1 MKIVTSDQMRTLE
14 QRAERAGTTTDV
26 LMENAGLEVARSV
39 RRVLG
44 RVVGTHTLV
53 LVGKGNNGGDG
64 LVVARRLRSW
74 GGHVAVC
81 LAGGRPDGD
90 PKLAP
95 VLAQHTP
102 IVTPGAQLRAALAAA
117 DIVVDAVLGTGRS
130 RPIGGPLETLL
141 RDVTAERSRR
151 PALRLL
157 AVDLPSGV
165 DADTGAVDPACA
177 GADITVVLGRPKVG
191 LYRFPGA
198 EVAGRVEIA
207 GIGLPPGLDSDV
219 PVDLVTRRWAA
230 SALPS
235 RPLSGHKG
243 TFGRA
248 LVVAGSRSY
257 VGAAALAVGGA
268 GRVGAGLVTLA
279 APVSLRAT
287 LAPLAVEATHLPL
300 DEAAPGVHSPS
311 ASGQVLDEAAKC
323 RALLV
328 GPGIGQAPET
338 GEMLRALLL
347 SGEPFPP
354 TVIDADGLNF
364 LAQHDGWWD
373 RLSGAAVLTPHPGE
387 MARLTGRTTAE
398 VQRDRIATA
407 IEAAERW
414 GCVVVL
420 KGAHTV
426 VAQSVR
432 PVLGTLRQAQGE
444 RGERI
449 GGSASVSP
457 FANPALA
464 SAGTGDVLAGAIAG
478 LLAQGLDPMDAAA
491 LGVYLHGAAAEVVAR
506 RSRRGRPS
514 RNRHCHGNR
523 RKATPIRHSRES
535 GNPGRR
541 GGTGLL
547 ASDLLPALPRAMA
560 ALAR

>member
-14 QRAERAGTTTDV
+14 ERSERAGTSTDT
-26 LMENAGLEVARSV
+26 LMENAGLEVARTV

-44 RVVGTHTLV
+44 RVVGTHTLI

-64 LVVARRLRSW
+64 LVVARRLSSW

-81 LAGGRPDGD
+81 LVGERPDGD

-95 VLAQHTP
+95 VLAQRTP
-102 IVTPGAQLRAALAAA
+102 IFAPVTPELRTALASA

-130 RPIGGPLETLL
+130 RPIAGSLGALL
-141 RDVTAERSRR
+141 RDVENEKSRR

-177 GADITVVLGRPKVG
+177 GADVTVTLGRPKAG
-191 LYRFPGA
+191 LYRFPGP

-207 GIGLPPGLDSDV
+207 EIGLPPGLDSDI
-219 PVDLVTRRWAA
+219 PVELMTPGWAA
-230 SALPS
+230 SALPT

-268 GRVGAGLVTLA
+268 GRVGAGLLTLA
-279 APVSLRAT
+279 APASQQAA
-287 LAPLAVEATHLPL
+287 LALMAAEATHLPL
-300 DEAAPGVHSPS
+300 AEASPGVHSP
-311 ASGQVLDEAAKC
+311 AAAGQVLEEAAKC
-323 RALLV
+323 KALLV

-338 GEMLRALLL
+338 REMLRDLLL
-347 SGEPFPP
+347 SGSPLPP

-364 LAQHDGWWD
+364 LAREDGWWN
-373 RLSGAAVLTPHPGE
+373 RLSGPAVLTPHPGE
-387 MARLTGRTTAE
+387 MARLTGLSTAE
-398 VQRDRIATA
+398 IQGDRTAVA
-407 IEAAERW
+407 IESAERW

-426 VAQSVR
+426 VAQ
-432 PVLGTLRQAQGE
+432 PVGGTLRQAQGE
-444 RGERI
+444 RM
-449 GGSASVSP
+449 GGVAAVSP

-464 SAGTGDVLAGAIAG
+464 TAGTGDVLAGAIAG
-478 LLAQGLDPMDAAA
+478 LLAQGLDPVEAAR
-491 LGVYLHGAAAEVVAR
+491 LGVYLHGAAAEVAAPG
-506 RSRRGRPS
+506 GR
-514 RNRHCHGNR
+514 
-523 RKATPIRHSRES
+523 A
-535 GNPGRR
+535 
-541 GGTGLL
+541 GLL
-547 ASDLLPALPRAMA
+547 ASDLLPALPRAIA
-560 ALAR
+560 ALSG

>member
-14 QRAERAGTTTDV
+14 QRAERAGTTTDA

-81 LAGGRPDGD
+81 LAGDRPDDD

-95 VLAQHTP
+95 VLAQRTP
-102 IVTPGAQLRAALAAA
+102 IIAPGTPELRAALASA
-117 DIVVDAVLGTGRS
+117 DIVVDAVLGAGRS
-130 RPIGGPLETLL
+130 RPIGGSLEALL
-141 RDVTAERSRR
+141 RDVAAERSRR
-151 PALRLL
+151 PALRVL
-157 AVDLPSGV
+157 AVDLPSGL

-177 GADITVVLGRPKVG
+177 GADVTVVLGRPKAG

-198 EVAGRVEIA
+198 EAAGRVEIA

-219 PVDLVTRRWAA
+219 PVDLMTREWAA

-243 TFGRA
+243 TFGRV

-268 GRVGAGLVTLA
+268 GRAGAGLVTLA
-279 APVSLRAT
+279 APVSLRAA

-300 DEAAPGVHSPS
+300 DEAAPGVHSPG
-311 ASGQVLDEAAKC
+311 AVKQVLDEAAKC

-347 SGEPFPP
+347 SGEPLPP

-364 LAQHDGWWD
+364 LAGHDGWWD
-373 RLSGAAVLTPHPGE
+373 GLSGPAVLTPHPGE
-387 MARLTGRTTAE
+387 MARLTGWTTAE

-407 IEAAERW
+407 IEAAGRW

-426 VAQSVR
+426 VAQPVR
-432 PVLGTLRQAQGE
+432 GTLRQAQGE
-444 RGERI
+444 RGERV
-449 GGSASVSP
+449 GGTAAISP

-478 LLAQGLDPMDAAA
+478 LLAQGLDPIDAAT
-491 LGVYLHGAAAEVVAR
+491 LGVYLHGAAAEVATR

-514 RNRHCHGNR
+514 HIR
-523 RKATPIRHSRES
+523 RSREGPAPYS
-535 GNPGRR
+535 IRGGNPGRR

-547 ASDLLPALPRAMA
+547 ASDLLPALPRAIA